1 MASSLSNNPFA
12 RRARLPC
19 FNNDDGQAPKDKN
32 TPNHF
37 QMPGNSNINDAITIK
52 PAMKETEELLASEM
66 SQLSV
71 QERSKA
77 MDDLHCVG
85 VELQETTEMIQ
96 KSLAEFEE
104 AVQKER
110 NPIYKMAINQ
120 NRAYEEDPTF
130 RLRFLRAKLYNVREA
145 VRTMISFLEYKAKYF
160 GDDKVAR
167 DITLDDLSEEDKQLM
182 LSGLF
187 HIQDGRDRNGRL
199 IVHFFGKLLSRCK
212 ADNLIRIGYYI
223 MYSILSSIPDV
234 QKKGIVAIYNDTTQ
248 PGEKFT
254 MPEFNFIKESQG
266 FFASV
271 PTRYSGMHY
280 CLQAKSR
287 NLMVNNALVS
297 LFLKGLPQ
305 HDRVR
310 TRIHYGSIMELRYQL
325 QSFGIPLSTIPFGV
339 QGNIRNDILNV
350 WLDRHLEET
359 NQRIRF
365 YQPDAAWGWS
375 QDMEIE
381 SKRSKQPQHG
391 HCDKNE
397 DDAIEALG
405 MEVHDSMW
413 ASSTEV
419 GPDDAVPMNR
429 TTGPIEPTE
438 MDVLFGKGYRLQLH
452 PGNVRFREFLEQRR
466 GEYEGTPRQNRRDI
480 AIKFAQMLRNNGVR
494 FLQKAGS
501 EEWVE
506 SDSAQAETKV
516 AQFFRELRK
525 KRSK

>member
-1 MASSLSNNPFA
+1 MPGNNSS
-12 RRARLPC
+12 
-19 FNNDDGQAPKDKN
+19 NNDD
-32 TPNHF
+32 
-37 QMPGNSNINDAITIK
+37 ITSK
-52 PAMKETEELLASEM
+52 AAMKQTEALLASEM

-71 QERSKA
+71 EERSKA
-77 MDDLHCVG
+77 LDDLHCVG
-85 VELQETTEMIQ
+85 EELQETPEMIQ
-96 KSLAEFEE
+96 KLLAEFEM

-110 NPIYKMAINQ
+110 NPIYEMAINQ
-120 NRAYEEDPTF
+120 NRTYVEDPTF
-130 RLRFLRAKLYNVREA
+130 RLRFLRAKLYNVHEA
-145 VRTMISFLEYKAKYF
+145 VRKMMSLLECKAKYF

-182 LSGLF
+182 LSGVF

-212 ADNLIRIGYYI
+212 ADVMIRFSYYFFVN
-223 MYSILSSIPDV
+223 ILSSIPDV
-234 QKKGIVAIYNDTTQ
+234 QRKGIVAVYNDATL
-248 PGEKFT
+248 PGETFT
-254 MPEFNFIKESQG
+254 MPGFNFIRESQG
-266 FFASV
+266 FFDSV
-271 PTRYSGMHY
+271 PTRYSGIHY
-280 CLQAKSR
+280 CLQAKSHH
-287 NLMVNNALVS
+287 LALNNALVS
-297 LFLKGLPQ
+297 LFLNGVPQ
-305 HDRVR
+305 HARVR
-310 TRIHYGSIMELRYQL
+310 TRIHYGSIMELQYQL
-325 QSFGIPLSTIPFGV
+325 QSFGIPLSTIPFGEE
-339 QGNIRNDILNV
+339 GNIRNDILNV
-350 WLDRHLEET
+350 WIDRHLEET

-365 YQPDAAWGWS
+365 YRPDATRGWS

-381 SKRSKQPQHG
+381 SERSKQPQHG

-525 KRSK
+525 KRSKGGR